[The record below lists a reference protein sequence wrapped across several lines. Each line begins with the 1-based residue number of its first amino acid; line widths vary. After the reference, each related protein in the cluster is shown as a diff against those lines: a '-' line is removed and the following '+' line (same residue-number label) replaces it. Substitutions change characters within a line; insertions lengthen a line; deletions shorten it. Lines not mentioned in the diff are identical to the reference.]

1 MKIKTP
7 DHFMGEPIP
16 DDAIEIALAEA
27 EREKERR
34 ENIEVEAHSLEE
46 FIYVPSVKL
55 YFAKERTLLNHNWY
69 DTHKKLD
76 EQNLKMPTI
85 PQFIE
90 FLRYLRADLTGENK
104 QIYDKIT
111 EVRNPW
117 RREWLDAK
125 FSRKDGGLG
134 VTYNHIVDSKGNVV
148 PQENEKL
155 EGHLMQDKEGISLG
169 YWLNNPTKQGLPQK
183 NSGLGDLWYVH
194 PKAGNVTSFFSDP
207 DGPGLDCYADPS
219 YSAPEQGVFACAEK
233 LGGKQ

>member
-16 DDAIEIALAEA
+16 ENAIDIALAET
-27 EREKERR
+27 EREKEGG

-46 FIYVPSVKL
+46 FIYVPSAKL

-90 FLRYLRADLTGENK
+90 FLKYLRADLTGENK
-104 QIYDKIT
+104 QIYDEIT
-111 EVRNPW
+111 EVRSPW

-125 FSRKDGGLG
+125 FFRKDGRLG
-134 VTYNHIVDSKGNVV
+134 VTYNHIVDSNGNVV

-155 EGHLMQDKEGISLG
+155 EGHLMQDTPVISLEH
-169 YWLNNPTKQGLPQK
+169 WLNNATKQGLPPEDCK
-183 NSGLGDLWYVH
+183 PGNLGYWQPWGNRVAKFYVGSIR
-194 PKAGNVTSFFSDP
+194 AA
-207 DGPGLDCYADPS
+207 LDCYADPS
-219 YSAPEQGVFACAEK
+219 DYRGGVGVFACAEN
-233 LGGKQ
+233 LGEKQ